1 VVPIVKSFAEIE
13 TDFVRGKVLP
23 EFQFEWF
30 SEPSRVNPLRVQIA
44 RATTALVSTCGAY
57 IKDSQ
62 EPFKLR
68 KEGDSSFREI
78 PADTPSGSLGLS
90 HVGYDTRRAL
100 QDINVVFPLDRLR
113 EAANAGRIGSLAAR
127 HFSFMG
133 FSPDVKALSGAARE
147 VARRLLEDRVDLVLL
162 VPA

>member
-1 VVPIVKSFAEIE
+1 VIPIVKSFAEIE

-30 SEPSRVNPLRVQIA
+30 SEPSRVNPLPVPVA

-57 IKDSQ
+57 IKDRQ
-62 EPFKLR
+62 EPFELR
-68 KEGDSSFREI
+68 KEGDSTFREI
-78 PADTPSGSLGLS
+78 PADTPSGSFGLS

-113 EAANAGRIGSLAAR
+113 EAVAAGRIGAITPR
-127 HFSFMG
+127 HYSFMG
-133 FSPDVKALSGAARE
+133 FSPNVKALAGAARE
-147 VARRLLEDRVDLVLL
+147 VARRLLKDLVDLVLL